1 MEQFDWNLIKSF
13 LGVLDAGSLSA
24 AARHLGASQPTL
36 GRHVSE
42 LEEALGVTLFE
53 RSRDGLRPTQAA
65 LAIAE
70 HARAVADSTGAVALA
85 AAGRAKDVAGTVRI
99 TASDVVAT
107 FLMPAIIADL
117 LAEMPG
123 LEVELVPTNDIENLL
138 RRDADIAVRM
148 TRPEQLDLVARKL
161 GDIPVAVYAHRDY
174 LARAGSVPSS
184 PAELDGHT
192 VIGYDR
198 SDLVI
203 RGFREGGME
212 VDRHFFRFRCDDQVA
227 CWHALLAGVGIG
239 FAPCYL
245 ARDHPELVEL
255 SSQFEIE
262 PIPMWLVTHRE
273 LRTSARIRAV
283 YDFLVA
289 RLAKTILD

>member
-1 MEQFDWNLIKSF
+1 MEQFDWNLLKSF

-24 AARHLGASQPTL
+24 AARKLHVSQPTL
-36 GRHVSE
+36 GRHVGE

-53 RSRDGLRPTQAA
+53 RGRDGLKPTQAA
-65 LAIAE
+65 IAIAE
-70 HARAVADSTGAVALA
+70 HARAVAASTGAVALA
-85 AAGRAKDVAGTVRI
+85 AAGRAKDVTGTVRI

-107 FLMPAIIADL
+107 YVMPQIIADL

-123 LEVELVPTNDIENLL
+123 LEVELVPSNDIENLL

-148 TRPEQLDLVARKL
+148 TRPAQLDLVARKM
-161 GDIPVAVYAHRDY
+161 GEIEISTYAHRDY
-174 LARAGSVPSS
+174 LLRAGSVPEG
-184 PAELDGHT
+184 PADLAGHV

-203 RGFREGGME
+203 RGFREGGVE

-227 CWHALLAGVGIG
+227 CWAALLAGVGIG
-239 FAPCYL
+239 FAPRYL
-245 ARDHPELVEL
+245 ARRHNELVEL
-255 SSQFEIE
+255 AREFEIASL
-262 PIPMWLVTHRE
+262 PMWLVTHRE

-283 YDFLVA
+283 YDFLAA
-289 RLAKTILD
+289 RLSEYDKS